1 MAPRFDLTGKIAAVT
16 GAADGLGAASARAL
30 SEHGATVVLL
40 DISLDGARATA
51 SKLPTPG
58 LALRCDV
65 SDPGEVMHAFDT
77 IGQQFGT
84 LDVLHNNAGV
94 SYSGRGDA
102 PPDELELEMWQHIIG
117 INLTGTF
124 LCTKFALPLMVDRP
138 NGASVINTGSIA
150 GPILGSAATAYSA
163 AKGGVVAMTRCLTTT
178 HGGRGV
184 RANVICPGSMDTK
197 MAAMVKSQPELRERF
212 ISQVPLGRQGLP
224 DDIQGLV
231 VFLASDASSY
241 FSGNVLVLDGGL
253 HLV

>member
-1 MAPRFDLTGKIAAVT
+1 MTQRFDLTGKVAVVT

-40 DISLDGARATA
+40 DISLDGAQAVTDA
-51 SKLPTPG
+51 LPTPG

-65 SDPGEVMHAFDT
+65 SDQTEVVQAFAT
-77 IGQQFGT
+77 IRERFGHIE
-84 LDVLHNNAGV
+84 VLHNNAGV
-94 SYSGRGDA
+94 SFTGRGDA
-102 PPDELELEMWQHIIG
+102 PPDELEFDMWQHIIG

-124 LCTKFALPLMVDRP
+124 LCTKYALPMMVDRP
-138 NGASVINTGSIA
+138 EGASVINTGSIA
-150 GPILGSAATAYSA
+150 GPVLGSTTTAYSA

-178 HGGRGV
+178 HGGRGI

-197 MAAMVKSQPELRERF
+197 MAAMVKSRPDLRERF

-224 DDIQGLV
+224 EDIQGLV
-231 VFLASDASSY
+231 VFLASDSSSY
-241 FSGNVLVLDGGL
+241 FSGNVLVIDGGL

>member
-1 MAPRFDLTGKIAAVT
+1 MRERFDLTGKVAVVT

-30 SEHGATVVLL
+30 SQHGAAVALL
-40 DISLDGARATA
+40 DISLDGAQAVADSLPSRAVA
-51 SKLPTPG
+51 I
-58 LALRCDV
+58 RCDV
-65 SDPGEVMHAFDT
+65 SSPGEVESAFDT
-77 IGQQFGT
+77 VRMEFGHV
-84 LDVLHNNAGV
+84 DVLHNNAGV
-94 SYSGRGDA
+94 SFTGRGDA
-102 PPDELELEMWQHIIG
+102 PPDEIELEMWHHIIA

-138 NGASVINTGSIA
+138 EGASVINTGSIA
-150 GPILGSAATAYSA
+150 GPVLGSPTTAYSA

-178 HGGRGV
+178 HGARGV

-197 MAAMVKSQPELRERF
+197 MAAMVKSRPEMRERF

-224 DDIQGLV
+224 TDIEGLI